1 MAGRGELLTFFFS
14 ASPVKVECD
23 AAISMRTNSRCKQR
37 RAIVAS
43 KMVREEPLLRMA
55 RIAASHTA
63 TKCTNSCG
71 SKFCAC
77 DAAISLASGERSTK
91 SVSFPQVRSTRKSRQ
106 RAAKNSSAC
115 STGQPDS
122 SNSAADSK
130 PALASPFDTAVV
142 TAATNPAS
150 GSPSTSW
157 AMALEIFPLAA
168 AIKRSN
174 KLNASRILPLPSL
187 ATK

>member
-1 MAGRGELLTFFFS
+1 M
-14 ASPVKVECD
+14 
-23 AAISMRTNSRCKQR
+23 
-37 RAIVAS
+37 VAS
-43 KMVREEPLLRMA
+43 KIVRGEPLLRMP
-55 RIAASHTA
+55 RMAASHTA

-77 DAAISLASGERSTK
+77 AAAISLASGERSTK
-91 SVSFPQVRSTRKSRQ
+91 SVSFPHVRSTRKSRQ
-106 RAAKNSSAC
+106 RAAKNSNAC

-122 SNSAADSK
+122 SNAAADSK
-130 PALASPFDTAVV
+130 PALASPFETAVV

-157 AMALEIFPLAA
+157 AMSMAIFPLAA
-168 AIKRSN
+168 AINRSN
-174 KLNASRILPLPSL
+174 KLKASRMLPLPSL